1 MILSSTKPI
10 VPIGWKYIPWAIS
23 TAMVA
28 ILFKLGA
35 FQPLEYFAYNRFTNL
50 RSDRHWDERL
60 VIIAID
66 DVSIEKLGR
75 FPWSRDRYIP
85 IIQKLTK
92 AGASTITINLL
103 WSESSPTDT
112 QLAQAI
118 TANQRVVLAQ
128 AWGANGKQLQPV
140 PILAESAIGTGQ
152 IVESKDSD
160 GIVRQTHL
168 YMEDTPS
175 LAMATLQAYNLV
187 QGTVPMPDPNLS
199 YGINWLH
206 RPQKMRQYSFVDV
219 LENRISQQNF
229 QNKIVLIGLTATGSE
244 PLITPFDQAQST
256 YGVHLHATI
265 LQNLLQQNAL
275 RVLPE
280 HWNWGVILLGGTVIA
295 WVMRYSKTLQQFA
308 TLLILVGGWGICAF
322 LSFSYGY
329 WIPIAMPIALIMT
342 IGVSSII
349 QRQIET
355 KQHLQQI
362 NSKLAYDAFHDN
374 LTGLAN
380 RNLLND
386 RIEHAISLYQ
396 RHGYLFALILLD
408 MDGFKAINDNLGHL
422 IGDRL
427 LIEVSQRLCA
437 SVRMGDTVAR
447 LGGDEFVILLENLKE
462 RQDAIITAERIQAS
476 MEPTCRLAEQDI
488 KISISMGMAFS
499 VESYHSPKEIL
510 VDADIAMYRAKS
522 MGKSCYQIFDLSM
535 QGDPKKS
542 KDFR

>member
-10 VPIGWKYIPWAIS
+10 APIGWKYIPWAIS
-23 TAMVA
+23 TTMVA

-66 DVSIEKLGR
+66 DISIEKLGR

-85 IIQKLTK
+85 LIQKLTK

-103 WSESSPTDT
+103 WSESSPADT
-112 QLAQAI
+112 QLAKAI

-140 PILAESAIGTGQ
+140 PLLAEAAIGTGQ
-152 IVESKDSD
+152 IVETKDGD
-160 GIVRQTHL
+160 GIIRRTHL

-187 QGTVPMPDPNLS
+187 QGTVPMPDPNPP
-199 YGINWLH
+199 YGINWSH
-206 RPQKMRQYSFVDV
+206 RLPKMRQYSFVDV
-219 LENRISQQNF
+219 LEDRISQQNF

-256 YGVHLHATI
+256 YGIHLHATI
-265 LQNLLQQNAL
+265 LQNLLQQNEL
-275 RVLPE
+275 KVISE
-280 HWNWGVILLGGTVIA
+280 SWHWGVIVLGGAVIA
-295 WVMRYSKTLQQFA
+295 WILGYGRTWQQ
-308 TLLILVGGWGICAF
+308 LLILLMLSSGWGICAF
-322 LSFSYGY
+322 ISFSYGY
-329 WIPIAMPIALIMT
+329 WLPVAMPIALIIM

-462 RQDAIITAERIQAS
+462 RQDAIVTADRIQAS
-476 MEPTCRLAEQDI
+476 MEPTCRLADQDI

-499 VESYHSPKEIL
+499 MDSYHSPKEIL

-522 MGKSCYQIFDLSM
+522 MGKSCYQVFDLSM

-542 KDFR
+542 RDFR